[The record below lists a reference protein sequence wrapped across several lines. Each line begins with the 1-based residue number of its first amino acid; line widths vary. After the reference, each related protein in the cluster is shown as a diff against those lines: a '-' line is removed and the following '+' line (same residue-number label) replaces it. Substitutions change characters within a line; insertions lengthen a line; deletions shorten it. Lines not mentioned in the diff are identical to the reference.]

1 MTGDARPGLEIGA
14 VLSPIADWP
23 TVAAGARAA
32 DDAGLDA
39 IGMYDHY
46 HSARPDWAYV
56 CGWSAYGALAQ
67 LTTRVRLVPMVL
79 NGLHYDL
86 GVLAKESAVLSL
98 LSGGRFELA
107 IGAGD
112 WPGSFEAWGQPFPD
126 GEARLERLEETI
138 AALRQL
144 WTGGAIDFEGRHV
157 RLRGAISTPT
167 PADPPRVVIGVG
179 GSRRTL
185 ARALTYADELNVY
198 DDAPLIAEAA
208 EAIRE
213 SGRMVRRSIF
223 LSWEWE
229 KWPADPEAAL
239 ADLAARGIDRVFVTL
254 AAPDLL
260 DRIATLGRIRESVG
274 R

>member
-1 MTGDARPGLEIGA
+1 VTGEPRRGLEIGA
-14 VLSPIADWP
+14 VLSPIADWA
-23 TVAAGARAA
+23 TVAAAATAA

-46 HSARPDWAYV
+46 HSARPDWAYI
-56 CGWSAYGALAQ
+56 CGWSAYGALAG

-79 NGLHYDL
+79 NGLHYEL

-126 GEARLERLEETI
+126 AESRLERLDETV
-138 AALRQL
+138 AAVRRL
-144 WTGGAIDFEGRHV
+144 WSGEAIDFDGRHIQ
-157 RLRGAISTPT
+157 LRGAISTPA
-167 PADPPRVVIGVG
+167 PERPPPVVVGVG

-185 ARALTYADELNVY
+185 ARAVTFADEVNLY
-198 DDAPLIAEAA
+198 DDRALIAAA
-208 EAIRE
+208 GDAIQA
-213 SGRMVRRSIF
+213 SGRPLRRSVF

-239 ADLAARGIDRVFVTL
+239 VDLASRGIDRAFVTL
-254 AAPDLL
+254 AAPDIL
-260 DRIATLGRIRESVG
+260 DRISTLGRIRRTIG

>member
-1 MTGDARPGLEIGA
+1 VTDEPRRGLEIGA
-14 VLSPIADWP
+14 VLSPIADWA

-46 HSARPDWAYV
+46 HSARTEWAYV

-67 LTTRVRLVPMVL
+67 LTTRVQLVPMVL
-79 NGLHYDL
+79 NGLHYEL

-112 WPGSFEAWGQPFPD
+112 WPGSFEAWGRPFPD
-126 GEARLERLEETI
+126 AESRLERLDETV
-138 AALRQL
+138 AALRRL
-144 WTGGAIDFEGRHV
+144 WSGEAVDLDGRHV
-157 RLRGAISTPT
+157 HLRGAISTPA
-167 PADPPRVVIGVG
+167 PERPPPVVVGVG

-185 ARALTYADELNVY
+185 ARAVMFADELNLY
-198 DDAPLIAEAA
+198 DDGALIDAAGEAVQA
-208 EAIRE
+208 
-213 SGRMVRRSIF
+213 SGRPIRRSVF

-239 ADLAARGIDRVFVTL
+239 VDLAGRGIDRAFVTL
-254 AAPDLL
+254 AAPDIL
-260 DRIATLGRIRESVG
+260 DRIAMLGRIRQTIG